1 MLCNC
6 ICILTGLYDKIYI
19 RIIKKQNTCKVHV
32 THDLSIAVKVT
43 IILFLCGLLNCIRA
57 DLFINNA
64 LYKCCI
70 ITHCAVSHKDHIKKW
85 YHRFIFH
92 FFDLVEGRGVQLVCG
107 VLRGGASGWAKGGVF
122 GKLEVGV
129 GTK

>member
-1 MLCNC
+1 M
-6 ICILTGLYDKIYI
+6 TKYI
-19 RIIKKQNTCKVHV
+19 RIIKKQNTCKV
-32 THDLSIAVKVT
+32 TLDLSIAVKVK

-70 ITHCAVSHKDHIKKW
+70 ITHCAVSHKDQIKKW

-92 FFDLVEGRGVQLVCG
+92 FFDLVEGGGVQLVGG
-107 VLRGGASGWAKGGVF
+107 VLRGWGQVSGRKV
-122 GKLEVGV
+122 VC
-129 GTK
+129 